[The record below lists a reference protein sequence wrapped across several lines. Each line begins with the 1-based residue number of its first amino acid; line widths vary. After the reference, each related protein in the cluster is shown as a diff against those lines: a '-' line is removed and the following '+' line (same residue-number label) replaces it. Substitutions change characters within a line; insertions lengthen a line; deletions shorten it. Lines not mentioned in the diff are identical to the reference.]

1 MEEKK
6 NESQVQGSDGSAE
19 KNKMGSILAGYG
31 GKRRMTKCRMTKCR
45 MVSSER
51 VRPLSVV
58 RLNGYH

>member
-31 GKRRMTKCRMTKCR
+31 GKRRTPKT
-45 MVSSER
+45 
-51 VRPLSVV
+51 P
-58 RLNGYH
+58 NGKMPNGFFRTGKT

>member
-1 MEEKK
+1 MKVK
-6 NESQVQGSDGSAE
+6 FKVLMVQR
-19 KNKMGSILAGYG
+19 KKMGSILAGYG
-31 GKRRMTKCRMTKCR
+31 GKRRMTKCR